1 MWKTIFTKYK
11 ILILKHTLIDY
22 ITFKFL
28 FQKTPQKITWSLYV
42 KDIDPAHTHVE
53 FTDTNGSIRFKTRD
67 VNFHRL
73 FSPSP
78 APDAVD
84 TLFEWNVDFYES
96 VRPEA
101 CTYRVNKSIM
111 EITLHKRDELIR
123 WTSPIKKRKISNDQ
137 DDGARKKPLVE
148 ASSQVAPSCS
158 SSSSQSSTPDN
169 LVPSSRPKLVCKQPM
184 LSDDE
189 DENELEDE
197 DDEEEDDSSCP
208 ESLSSSVVAD
218 KKKTADGQH
227 EFSSRGVKSVQEPNT
242 TSTSTTSSTSSTST
256 NAVPSVKI
264 SPRSPYA
271 GLTGLVNLGNTC
283 YMNSALQFL
292 INGPTD
298 LRNYF
303 FSKNK
308 LSFI

>member
-1 MWKTIFTKYK
+1 M
-11 ILILKHTLIDY
+11 
-22 ITFKFL
+22 
-28 FQKTPQKITWSLYV
+28 YV

-67 VNFHRL
+67 LNFHRL

-78 APDAVD
+78 TTDDAVD

-96 VRPEA
+96 VCAEA
-101 CTYRVNKSIM
+101 CTFRVNKSIM
-111 EITLHKRDELIR
+111 EITLRKRDELIR

-148 ASSQVAPSCS
+148 SSSQAAPSCCS
-158 SSSSQSSTPDN
+158 SSSSQSTTPDN

-189 DENELEDE
+189 DENEVEDE

-208 ESLSSSVVAD
+208 ESSSSVVAD
-218 KKKTADGQH
+218 KKKKQTSGQH
-227 EFSSRGVKSVQEPNT
+227 EFSSRGVESNNT
-242 TSTSTTSSTSSTST
+242 TTTSTTSSSSTST
-256 NAVPSVKI
+256 NAAPNLKI

-303 FSKNK
+303 LGNIICFSIK
-308 LSFI
+308 F